1 MAESLVRLK
10 VESQEY
16 DAKLK
21 RATEGL
27 QRYADGCR
35 KIGATLEVVE
45 KETLDYVKAV
55 GQMET
60 VSKTANGRLSEMKKA
75 FTELSYQYKN
85 LTDAEKQSPYGN
97 AMAASLDQLKVRIAD
112 TKKQLEGINQE
123 ISGSKFGAFGQVID
137 GVGGKLGI
145 SGNLTELLTS
155 KTALLTAG
163 IGASVAVI
171 AKATEAWAAYNT
183 QLAKQDQITTVT
195 TGLKG
200 EEADRMTDQVRALA
214 DTYNV
219 DFRQAINAANTLMT
233 QFGVTGETAIQLIK
247 DGMQGMIQGDG
258 PKLLSMIQQFAPSFR
273 DAGVEASQLVAVIQ
287 NSEGGLFTD
296 QNMQAIS
303 MGIRNIRL
311 MTKATSDALAQLG
324 IDGQEMS
331 KKMEDGSLTVF
342 EALKEVAGKIED
354 VGSGSKAA
362 GEVMQTVFGRSGF
375 QAGTKLGEAIATL
388 NTNLAE
394 TKQQTGELGEAYA
407 DLQTANERLNKA
419 IRDCFE
425 YDGWEKMK
433 ISLKTGLIDALS
445 EVLELTIEIKN
456 SWIGE
461 VGKTIF
467 TTIGDSVL
475 TLMGPLGTL
484 LKTIKDIKNELTGG
498 ETNTNPT
505 PIGGGVYNMLPKSVR
520 EPLDKANALKAA
532 SDKFAAYD
540 QQVTSYNEQIAEKQ
554 RQIAAMTPGK
564 GMPDLTKD
572 AREGLQKELAELEKI
587 RNGYQNLA
595 RDIISKQ
602 EANKPQTTQ
611 PFKPTTSTQVAKS
624 QTSQTEQSEYQLNE
638 KAIGKLVQ
646 EYQDLATAAKTA
658 DDVQKTGISERMTA
672 VKEEIAQLQSR
683 NDELKKFADEAKG
696 IAAKEI
702 VMPEIKAKVG
712 FMPDSIRAAQE
723 ELSKKL
729 TTTNLDGLV
738 KSLQEKLATS
748 EIGTEFYNNL
758 TAQLADA
765 KGLQN
770 LIKTALENGI
780 DMSGIDVESIW
791 KSLLSVDGI
800 SDEQL
805 QSVVDYINQYMG
817 DHPITLNTETGEV
830 SEEKDNKGEIAQE
843 KANKLL
849 SGLQSV
855 ANGLQNIGIKIPD
868 SVQKI
873 LAAAQ
878 GVMSVIQGVET
889 VISVFQTTTATT
901 QTAAVTG
908 NTIALSALTAAV
920 TANTAA
926 LGANSAMNLIP
937 FFARGGIVKRAA
949 YGYRVPGNDFS
960 DKTPVM
966 VSSGELILNRAQ
978 QGNIA
983 SQLEG
988 SGWRDANLTATLRG
1002 EDLILAIDNTSNRQG
1017 RGEYVTSKFN

>member
-1 MAESLVRLK
+1 MGKSV
-10 VESQEY
+10 
-16 DAKLK
+16 
-21 RATEGL
+21 
-27 QRYADGCR
+27 
-35 KIGATLEVVE
+35 LE
-45 KETLDYVKAV
+45 LAV
-55 GQMET
+55 GTGRWDAGLRKAQQALNNFTQSQGGFQQALNKNSEKM
-60 VSKTANGRLSEMKKA
+60 ANFITLMGKVDSNARTSRGQLND
-75 FTELSYQYKN
+75 YKN
-85 LTDAEKQSPYGN
+85 SFEQLTVAYNKLSDAEKASPVGRAMSQTLDNLKIKIAETRQQMDSLN
-97 AMAASLDQLKVRIAD
+97 ASMD
-112 TKKQLEGINQE
+112 G
-123 ISGSKFGAFGQVID
+123 GSKFGAFGQVID
-137 GVGGKLGI
+137 GVGSKLGI

-247 DGMQGMIQGDG
+247 DGMQGMIQWDG

-331 KKMEDGSLTVF
+331 KKLEDGSLTVF

-394 TKQQTGELGEAYA
+394 TKRQTGELGEAYA
-407 DLQTANERLNKA
+407 DLQNANERLNKA

-433 ISLKTGLIDALS
+433 TSLKTGLIDALS

-532 SDKFAAYD
+532 SDKNAAYE
-540 QQVTSYNEQIAEKQ
+540 QQVASYNEQIAEKQ

-572 AREGLQKELAELEKI
+572 AREGLKRELAELETI

-595 RDIISKQ
+595 RDIISQQ

-611 PFKPTTSTQVAKS
+611 PFKPTTSTQVPKS
-624 QTSQTEQSEYQLNE
+624 QTSPTEQSEYQLNE

-658 DDVQKTGISERMTA
+658 DEVQKTGISERMTA

-696 IAAKEI
+696 IVAKEI
-702 VMPEIKAKVG
+702 VMPEIKTKVG
-712 FMPDSIRAAQE
+712 IMPDSIRAAQE

-729 TTTNLDGLV
+729 TTTNIDGLV

-765 KGLQN
+765 KGIQN

-780 DMSGIDVESIW
+780 DMSGIDVESIM
-791 KSLLSVDGI
+791 SDLLSVDGI

-805 QSVVDYINQYMG
+805 QSVVDYINQFMG
-817 DHPITLNTETGEV
+817 EHPITLNMNTGGIAEAGKKSADSWKEV
-830 SEEKDNKGEIAQE
+830 GSAVQQVGNALQMIEDPAAKVLGIIAQ
-843 KANKLL
+843 A
-849 SGLQSV
+849 V
-855 ANGLQNIGIKIPD
+855 ATVALTFAKSLEGTVTPWDWI
-868 SVQKI
+868 
-873 LAAAQ
+873 AAAAA
-878 GVMSVIQGVET
+878 G
-889 VISVFQTTTATT
+889 TATM
-901 QTAAVTG
+901 VS
-908 NTIALSALTAAV
+908 TIASIKSATKMDFAA
-920 TANTAA
+920 
-926 LGANSAMNLIP
+926 
-937 FFARGGIVKRAA
+937 GGIV
-949 YGYRVPGNDFS
+949 PGNSFNDQLRAS
-960 DKTPVM
+960 DYGI
-966 VSSGELILNRAQ
+966 SSGELILNRAQ

-983 SQLEG
+983 AQLEG
-988 SGWRDANLTATLRG
+988 GAIGNMVLTTRVSA
-1002 EDLILAIDNTSNRQG
+1002 EDLIFVLNNNGNRRGYGNFIDD
-1017 RGEYVTSKFN
+1017 

>member
-60 VSKTANGRLSEMKKA
+60 VSKTANGRLSEMKKT

-85 LTDAEKQSPYGN
+85 LTDAEKQSPYGK
-97 AMAASLDQLKVRIAD
+97 AMAASLDQIKVRIAD

-137 GVGGKLGI
+137 GVGSKLGV

-296 QNMQAIS
+296 QNMQAIG

-331 KKMEDGSLTVF
+331 KKLEDGSLTVF

-394 TKQQTGELGEAYA
+394 TKRQTGELGEAYA
-407 DLQTANERLNKA
+407 DLQNANERLNKA

-433 ISLKTGLIDALS
+433 TSLKTGLIDALS

-505 PIGGGVYNMLPKSVR
+505 PIGGGVYDMLPKSVR

-532 SDKFAAYD
+532 SDKNAAYE
-540 QQVTSYNEQIAEKQ
+540 QQVASYNEQIAEKQ

-572 AREGLQKELAELEKI
+572 AREGLKRELAELETI

-595 RDIISKQ
+595 KDIISQQ

-611 PFKPTTSTQVAKS
+611 PFKPTTSTQVSKS

-658 DDVQKTGISERMTA
+658 DEVQKTGISERMTA

-702 VMPEIKAKVG
+702 VMPEIKTKVG
-712 FMPDSIRAAQE
+712 FIPDSIRAAQE

-830 SEEKDNKGEIAQE
+830 GEEKDKKGEIAQE

-855 ANGLQNIGIKIPD
+855 ASGLQNIGIKIPD

-873 LAAAQ
+873 LTAAQ

-889 VISVFQTTTATT
+889 VISVFQTTTATA

-937 FFARGGIVKRAA
+937 FFARGGIVKHAA

-983 SQLEG
+983 AQLEG

>member
-60 VSKTANGRLSEMKKA
+60 VSKTATGRLAEMRKT
-75 FTELSYQYKN
+75 FTELSYQYQN
-85 LTDAEKQSPYGN
+85 LTDAEKQSPYGK

-137 GVGGKLGI
+137 GVGSKLGI

-200 EEADRMTDQVRALA
+200 EEADRMTDHVRALA

-219 DFRQAINAANTLMT
+219 DFRQAINSANTLMT

-311 MTKATSDALAQLG
+311 MTKATSDALSQLG

-394 TKQQTGELGEAYA
+394 TKRQTGELGEAYA
-407 DLQTANERLNKA
+407 DLQNANERLNKA

-433 ISLKTGLIDALS
+433 TSLKTGLIDALS

-498 ETNTNPT
+498 ETNTNHT

-532 SDKFAAYD
+532 SDKNAAYE
-540 QQVTSYNEQIAEKQ
+540 QQVASYNEQIAEKQ

-572 AREGLQKELAELEKI
+572 AREGLKRELAELETI

-595 RDIISKQ
+595 KDIISQQ

-611 PFKPTTSTQVAKS
+611 PFKPTTSTQVPKS

-658 DDVQKTGISERMTA
+658 DEVQKEGISERMTA

-683 NDELKKFADEAKG
+683 NDELKKYADEAKG

-729 TTTNLDGLV
+729 TATNLDGLV

-817 DHPITLNTETGEV
+817 EHPITLNMNTGGIAETGKKSADSWKAVASAVQQVGNALQMIEDPTAKV
-830 SEEKDNKGEIAQE
+830 FGIIAQ
-843 KANKLL
+843 AVA
-849 SGLQSV
+849 SV
-855 ANGLQNIGIKIPD
+855 AQGFASALASPATTSAGIWGWI
-868 SVQKI
+868 
-873 LAAAQ
+873 AAAAA
-878 GVMSVIQGVET
+878 G
-889 VISVFQTTTATT
+889 TATM
-901 QTAAVTG
+901 VS
-908 NTIALSALTAAV
+908 TIASIKSATKMDFAA
-920 TANTAA
+920 
-926 LGANSAMNLIP
+926 
-937 FFARGGIVKRAA
+937 GGIV
-949 YGYRVPGNDFS
+949 PGNSFNDQLRAS
-960 DKTPVM
+960 DYGI
-966 VSSGELILNRAQ
+966 SSGELILNRAQ

-983 SQLEG
+983 AQLEG

>member
-60 VSKTANGRLSEMKKA
+60 VSKTANGRLAEMKKT

-85 LTDAEKQSPYGN
+85 LTDAEKQSPYGK
-97 AMAASLDQLKVRIAD
+97 AMAASLDQLKVRITD

-123 ISGSKFGAFGQVID
+123 ISGGKFGAFGQVID
-137 GVGGKLGI
+137 GVGDKLGV

-394 TKQQTGELGEAYA
+394 TKRQTGELGEAYA

-433 ISLKTGLIDALS
+433 TSLKTGLIDALS

-484 LKTIKDIKNELTGG
+484 LKTIKDIKNELTNG

-532 SDKFAAYD
+532 SDKNAAYE
-540 QQVTSYNEQIAEKQ
+540 QQVASYNEQIAEKQ
-554 RQIAAMTPGK
+554 RQIASMTPGK

-572 AREGLQKELAELEKI
+572 AREGLKRELAELETI

-595 RDIISKQ
+595 KDIISQQ

-611 PFKPTTSTQVAKS
+611 PFKPTTSTQVPK
-624 QTSQTEQSEYQLNE
+624 SQTEQSEYQLNE

-658 DDVQKTGISERMTA
+658 DEVQKNGISERMTA

-702 VMPEIKAKVG
+702 VMPEIKTKVG

-729 TTTNLDGLV
+729 TATNLDGLV

-780 DMSGIDVESIW
+780 DLSGIDVESIM
-791 KSLLSVDGI
+791 SDLLSVDGI

-805 QSVVDYINQYMG
+805 QSIVDYINQFMG
-817 DHPITLNTETGEV
+817 EHPITLNMNTGDLVETGKKSADSWKAV
-830 SEEKDNKGEIAQE
+830 SNAVQQVGNALQMIEDPTAKVFGIIAQ
-843 KANKLL
+843 AVA
-849 SGLQSV
+849 SV
-855 ANGLQNIGIKIPD
+855 AQGFASALASPATTSAGIWGWIAAAAAGTATMVSTIASIKSATKMDFAAGDGVFGIHPPTGAD
-868 SVQKI
+868 R
-873 LAAAQ
+873 LAAQ
-878 GVMSVIQGVET
+878 YDRS
-889 VISVFQTTTATT
+889 
-901 QTAAVTG
+901 
-908 NTIALSALTAAV
+908 LL
-920 TANTAA
+920 
-926 LGANSAMNLIP
+926 
-937 FFARGGIVKRAA
+937 
-949 YGYRVPGNDFS
+949 
-960 DKTPVM
+960 
-966 VSSGELILNRAQ
+966 
-978 QGNIA
+978 
-983 SQLEG
+983 
-988 SGWRDANLTATLRG
+988 
-1002 EDLILAIDNTSNRQG
+1002 
-1017 RGEYVTSKFN
+1017 

>member
-1 MAESLVRLK
+1 MWSVIIIRSPIRKLGLVPPAALLTNRVLIPSSYITLMGK
-10 VESQEY
+10 VDSN
-16 DAKLK
+16 A
-21 RATEGL
+21 RTS
-27 QRYADGCR
+27 R
-35 KIGATLEVVE
+35 
-45 KETLDYVKAV
+45 
-55 GQMET
+55 GQL
-60 VSKTANGRLSEMKKA
+60 ND
-75 FTELSYQYKN
+75 YKN
-85 LTDAEKQSPYGN
+85 SFEQLTVAYNKLSDAEKASPVGRAMSQTLDNLKIKIAETRQQMDSLN
-97 AMAASLDQLKVRIAD
+97 ASMD
-112 TKKQLEGINQE
+112 G
-123 ISGSKFGAFGQVID
+123 GSKFGAFGQVID
-137 GVGGKLGI
+137 GVGSKLGI

-331 KKMEDGSLTVF
+331 KKLEDGSLTVF

-394 TKQQTGELGEAYA
+394 TKRQTGELGEAYA
-407 DLQTANERLNKA
+407 DLQNANERLNKA

-433 ISLKTGLIDALS
+433 TSLKTGLIDALS

-532 SDKFAAYD
+532 SDKNAAYE
-540 QQVTSYNEQIAEKQ
+540 QQVASYNEQIAEKQ

-572 AREGLQKELAELEKI
+572 AREGPKRELAELETI

-595 RDIISKQ
+595 RDIISQQ

-611 PFKPTTSTQVAKS
+611 PFKPTTSTQVPKS
-624 QTSQTEQSEYQLNE
+624 QTSPTEQSEYQLNE

-658 DDVQKTGISERMTA
+658 DEVQKTGISERMTA

-696 IAAKEI
+696 IVAKEI
-702 VMPEIKAKVG
+702 VMPEIKTKVG
-712 FMPDSIRAAQE
+712 IMPDSIRAAQE

-765 KGLQN
+765 KGIQN

-780 DMSGIDVESIW
+780 DMSGIDVESIM
-791 KSLLSVDGI
+791 SDLLSVDGI

-805 QSVVDYINQYMG
+805 QSVVDYINQFMG
-817 DHPITLNTETGEV
+817 EHPITLNMNTGDIAEAGKKSADSWKEV
-830 SEEKDNKGEIAQE
+830 GSAVQQVGNALQMIEDPAAKVLGIIAQ
-843 KANKLL
+843 A
-849 SGLQSV
+849 V
-855 ANGLQNIGIKIPD
+855 ATVALTFAKSLEGTVTPWDWI
-868 SVQKI
+868 
-873 LAAAQ
+873 AAAAA
-878 GVMSVIQGVET
+878 G
-889 VISVFQTTTATT
+889 TATM
-901 QTAAVTG
+901 VS
-908 NTIALSALTAAV
+908 TIASIKSATKMDFAA
-920 TANTAA
+920 
-926 LGANSAMNLIP
+926 
-937 FFARGGIVKRAA
+937 GGIV
-949 YGYRVPGNDFS
+949 PGNSFNDQLRAS
-960 DKTPVM
+960 DYGI
-966 VSSGELILNRAQ
+966 SSGELILNRAQ

-983 SQLEG
+983 AQLEG
-988 SGWRDANLTATLRG
+988 GAIGNMVLTTRVSA
-1002 EDLILAIDNTSNRQG
+1002 EDLIFVLNNNGNRRGYGNFIDD
-1017 RGEYVTSKFN
+1017 